1 MTRKVMFFGA
11 MLLGFVIHAQT
22 VMNLQRPVS
31 ITTTNAQ
38 SSQNPADYSWQNP
51 SNNLQGITIYVPP
64 ATQPNTPPIFM
75 QQNNGRFSFSIAY
88 SGQAF
93 YKIELSYDNAPYST
107 IFEATGSTLP
117 KEYHGWIT
125 PPSSFTT
132 FGGHTLKVKYQNTIG
147 NTYTRNY
154 DVYVVEDCDGFY
166 MDNVTAGTTDFYRN
180 KLTLWEGSNPS
191 NQKAV
196 LLVSGFNAYNTLPAE
211 YYRFAGTNLFQ
222 EFLDNNY
229 KVYVLTFAFNAQD
242 LKSNAAVVHSAV
254 EYISSLNNNNDII
267 LAGMSM
273 GGVITRY
280 TLAKDE
286 QTQNNLGTINYLPVS
301 HYISLDA
308 PQQGAILSTELMQFT
323 HANDEN
329 NYTFNTNAFKFMVR
343 NNTKSIHAQLHNSFY
358 AELNNLNNGLGY
370 PTHCL
375 NVGIAFSKPTLYNP
389 HAGQKWLEI
398 DANAHT
404 GGALLFNV
412 GSKSHDD
419 YVNNEETHPGSH
431 LPISTGAAND
441 LRTGWGLINVVTN
454 RSQDYHP
461 TFISHNSALDI
472 NNGVSK
478 FCLTLFPENQ
488 TSLLAHDYIPP
499 EIIKPLIDIL
509 ETGNLSSIPAGVA
522 YNFTKNTPKHILENI
537 EVYGSLL
544 VNNNSSSGFSN
555 NPIGGA
561 PTGGSVNTVSTNACQ
576 GVTIN
581 INNGAAL
588 EVGDLS
594 GHSTGIFKLKKG
606 STLALKAGSSLKVAD
621 NSKIV
626 IEDGANFIFEEGASI
641 ELLGSNA
648 ELVIKGKVTVG
659 DNSTLTFTG
668 QGHFVIDQFIYD
680 GVYDNFWNIG
690 QNAKLELIGSSLRTL
705 LECKSN
711 FVPKMQNQH
720 TFAQIKIRNGIVS
733 MHPNTSIST
742 HAPLDLYMLT
752 MKLAS
757 GYQPSALHNGLQLW
771 GQNASIVQ
779 CTFKNATIGIN
790 SEQSLATTP
799 LSLVNCWF
807 LDNEIG
813 LQTRGKNAVV
823 QSSVFNNNTN
833 GGWQALQMSGT
844 SRVENSTFN
853 NPGAIGGV
861 YFEGQQGATLLA
873 LGNTFTNSE
882 TGIFVE
888 TATLTPT
895 CNTFANLTYQGIFC
909 LESNLYLN
917 EEKFNLF
924 NNNQSGITIQNS
936 NGGNA
941 FFMEQGFNEFVLGNA
956 GYNHLNGYFGPGS
969 ILNMPTSTQIDADN
983 NKMEIISIGNYSG
996 PPVDID
1002 LGLIPFGATPL
1013 SLHIPSNLSAVSSNC
1028 SGGSGVGAVL
1038 EEERTLQ
1045 SLSSFKTINTTHY
1058 QNVNLQVALLDAV
1071 GEVSTDMFEGQ
1082 DLLAISKLFEILTYN
1097 LGATTTD
1104 EAAMLEIG
1112 YKVMIKALNFSFAY
1126 GNLQL
1131 NRAEPSTFI
1140 DAYTEKIISVITSR
1154 LSNLNTLS
1162 ATFEAE
1168 RFRLNLDMS
1177 HVYRL
1182 AEYYDHAIVHLQTSS
1197 GWAIHMQQQ
1206 QNANYW

>member
-1 MTRKVMFFGA
+1 
-11 MLLGFVIHAQT
+11 
-22 VMNLQRPVS
+22 
-31 ITTTNAQ
+31 
-38 SSQNPADYSWQNP
+38 
-51 SNNLQGITIYVPP
+51 
-64 ATQPNTPPIFM
+64 
-75 QQNNGRFSFSIAY
+75 
-88 SGQAF
+88 
-93 YKIELSYDNAPYST
+93 
-107 IFEATGSTLP
+107 
-117 KEYHGWIT
+117 
-125 PPSSFTT
+125 
-132 FGGHTLKVKYQNTIG
+132 
-147 NTYTRNY
+147 
-154 DVYVVEDCDGFY
+154 
-166 MDNVTAGTTDFYRN
+166 
-180 KLTLWEGSNPS
+180 
-191 NQKAV
+191 
-196 LLVSGFNAYNTLPAE
+196 
-211 YYRFAGTNLFQ
+211 
-222 EFLDNNY
+222 
-229 KVYVLTFAFNAQD
+229 
-242 LKSNAAVVHSAV
+242 
-254 EYISSLNNNNDII
+254 
-267 LAGMSM
+267 
-273 GGVITRY
+273 
-280 TLAKDE
+280 
-286 QTQNNLGTINYLPVS
+286 
-301 HYISLDA
+301 
-308 PQQGAILSTELMQFT
+308 
-323 HANDEN
+323 
-329 NYTFNTNAFKFMVR
+329 
-343 NNTKSIHAQLHNSFY
+343 
-358 AELNNLNNGLGY
+358 
-370 PTHCL
+370 
-375 NVGIAFSKPTLYNP
+375 
-389 HAGQKWLEI
+389 
-398 DANAHT
+398 
-404 GGALLFNV
+404 
-412 GSKSHDD
+412 
-419 YVNNEETHPGSH
+419 
-431 LPISTGAAND
+431 
-441 LRTGWGLINVVTN
+441 
-454 RSQDYHP
+454 
-461 TFISHNSALDI
+461 
-472 NNGVSK
+472 
-478 FCLTLFPENQ
+478 
-488 TSLLAHDYIPP
+488 
-499 EIIKPLIDIL
+499 
-509 ETGNLSSIPAGVA
+509 
-522 YNFTKNTPKHILENI
+522 
-537 EVYGSLL
+537 
-544 VNNNSSSGFSN
+544 
-555 NPIGGA
+555 
-561 PTGGSVNTVSTNACQ
+561 
-576 GVTIN
+576 
-581 INNGAAL
+581 
-588 EVGDLS
+588 
-594 GHSTGIFKLKKG
+594 
-606 STLALKAGSSLKVAD
+606 
-621 NSKIV
+621 
-626 IEDGANFIFEEGASI
+626 
-641 ELLGSNA
+641 
-648 ELVIKGKVTVG
+648 
-659 DNSTLTFTG
+659 
-668 QGHFVIDQFIYD
+668 
-680 GVYDNFWNIG
+680 
-690 QNAKLELIGSSLRTL
+690 
-705 LECKSN
+705 
-711 FVPKMQNQH
+711 MQNQH

-790 SEQSLATTP
+790 SEQSLATIP

-996 PPVDID
+996 APVDID

-1182 AEYYDHAIVHLQTSS
+1182 AEYYDHAIGHLQTSS
-1197 GWAIHMQQQ
+1197 GWAMHMQQQ
-1206 QNANYW
+1206 QNANYWQCVCEAERAFLLEQISQEDFSIEQQHCRNLWLAKRGNDFRPRTGQNIGEGMVSGSKARIFPNPATDYITIQWLGVGQDISCQLLDINGRVLANHAGIGTTRFIMPLPANLPQGIYMLRITDGLTNELVKLSVLK